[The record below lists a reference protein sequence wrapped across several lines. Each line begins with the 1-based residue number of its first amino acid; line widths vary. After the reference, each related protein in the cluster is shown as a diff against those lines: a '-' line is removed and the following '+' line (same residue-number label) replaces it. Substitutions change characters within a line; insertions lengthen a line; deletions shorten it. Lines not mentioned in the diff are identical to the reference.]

1 MYDFVEGWN
10 MNLFETIM
18 VNMIFITFP
27 LLFCLLYQSYN
38 ETLNKE
44 KNELFLDIALVSS
57 FYLMIRFGLNISK
70 HQPLLLLNIPLIIA
84 YIKDRKMDTILLSIC
99 SIIYYG
105 YYWHFPLPYIILE
118 YIMYYGLDLLYRQK
132 KWNQNSFVHILI
144 ILKCIIVTI
153 LMQLSVGFG
162 MENLWNYI
170 IVIVSFV
177 LITEFTIYLFE
188 RAEEILQLRIRLKE
202 FEHEKEIRES
212 LFKITHEIKN
222 PIAVCKGYLDM
233 FDVNQVEHSK
243 KYIPILK
250 EEIERVLILLED
262 FLSINK
268 IHIEK
273 DIMDVNL
280 LLESIYHNFIPILED
295 HHIEAHFDIH
305 DDELLMLGDYNRL
318 SQVLI
323 NLIKNSIE
331 AIGEH
336 QEGQLMV
343 SIEENK
349 QHLKIVVQDNGEG
362 MSKEELAQI
371 KKPFFTTKQKG
382 TGLGVYLSEEIIRG
396 HGGTIHYAS
405 KEGEGTTVTLTFPR
419 KQGDFSIL

>member
-10 MNLFETIM
+10 MNLFETLM
-18 VNMIFITFP
+18 VNVIFITFP

-57 FYLMIRFGLNISK
+57 FYLMIRFGLNISDYK
-70 HQPLLLLNIPLIIA
+70 PLLLLNIPLMIA
-84 YIKDRKMDTILLSIC
+84 YIKDRKMDIILLSIG
-99 SIIYYG
+99 SIIYYVH
-105 YYWHFPLPYIILE
+105 YLKFSLPLVIFE
-118 YIMYYGLDLLYRQK
+118 YILYYGMNLLYQQK
-132 KWNQNSFVHILI
+132 KWNPHAFVHILI
-144 ILKCIIVTI
+144 TIKCIFVTI
-153 LMQLSVGFG
+153 LLYLSVGFRITD
-162 MENLWNYI
+162 LFSHA
-170 IVIVSFV
+170 VIVVSFF
-177 LITEFTIYLFE
+177 LIAEFTLYLLE
-188 RAEEILQLRIRLKE
+188 RAEEILQLRVRLKE

-233 FDVNQVEHSK
+233 FDVNQLEHSQ

-273 DIMDVNL
+273 DVMDVNL
-280 LLESIYHNFIPILED
+280 LLESIHHNFIPILEE
-295 HHIEAHFDIH
+295 HHIDAHFDMC
-305 DDELLMLGDYNRL
+305 DDELLMLGDYNRI

-331 AIGEH
+331 AIGEK
-336 QEGQLMV
+336 QTGMITV
-343 SIEENK
+343 SVIEDE
-349 QHLKIVVQDNGEG
+349 QYLKIAVQDNGKG
-362 MSKEELAQI
+362 MSKEELTQI

-382 TGLGVYLSEEIIRG
+382 TGLGVYLSDEIIRE
-396 HGGTIHYAS
+396 HQGTIQYKS

-419 KQGDFSIL
+419 KQSDFDIR

>member
-18 VNMIFITFP
+18 VNVIFITFP

-44 KNELFLDIALVSS
+44 KNNLFLDIALVSS
-57 FYLMIRFGLNISK
+57 FYLIIRFGLNLSEYK
-70 HQPLLLLNIPLIIA
+70 PLLLLNIPLIIA
-84 YIKDRKMDTILLSIC
+84 YINNRKMDIILLSIC
-99 SIIYYG
+99 SIVYYA
-105 YYWHFPLPYIILE
+105 YYWHFSFPLVLLE
-118 YIMYYGLDLLYRQK
+118 YILYYGIHLLYGQK
-132 KWNQNSFVHILI
+132 RWNQNAFLYTII
-144 ILKCIIVTI
+144 ILKCIFVTI
-153 LMQLSVGFG
+153 FTYLLTGFDITYLS
-162 MENLWNYI
+162 NHI
-170 IVIVSFV
+170 IIIISFFS
-177 LITEFTIYLFE
+177 ITEFSIYLLE
-188 RAEEILQLRIRLKE
+188 RAEEILHLRIRLKE

-233 FDVNQVEHSK
+233 FDVNKLEHSK
-243 KYIPILK
+243 KYVPILK

-273 DIMDVNL
+273 DVMDLNL

-295 HHIEAHFDIH
+295 RHIEAHFNIG

-331 AIGEH
+331 AIDEH
-336 QEGQLMV
+336 QEGKITV
-343 SIEENK
+343 SLVETN
-349 QHLKIVVQDNGEG
+349 QYLKIVVQDNGKG
-362 MSKEELAQI
+362 MSKEELKQI
-371 KKPFFTTKQKG
+371 KQPFFTTKQKG
-382 TGLGVYLSEEIIRG
+382 TGLGVYLSDEIIRG
-396 HGGTIHYAS
+396 HQGIIQYKS

-419 KQGDFSIL
+419 EQVL